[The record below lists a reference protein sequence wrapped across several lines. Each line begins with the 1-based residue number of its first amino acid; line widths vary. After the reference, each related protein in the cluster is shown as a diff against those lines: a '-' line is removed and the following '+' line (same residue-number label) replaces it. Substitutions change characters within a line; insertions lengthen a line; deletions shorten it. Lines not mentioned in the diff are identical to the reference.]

1 MAVSTNAF
9 FLQNPTNLGGVNN
22 VPAQLGMY
30 PESPPA
36 ILWGQGTPTNI
47 APFTSVNKGSLYLCV
62 NNADD
67 VPSVYVKV
75 DEGGDADDWV
85 MGGSPFLV
93 TSALFDIS
101 GADSEQVVMHA
112 VSELIIVQAGL
123 IWNEATAASGA
134 AEGDITIGV
143 ATGGAQIVAADAY
156 DVSQASGAYQALTIV
171 DGEVA
176 AGESVFAS
184 HDQAAGANGTYFLQ
198 LKVFA
203 R

>member
-9 FLQNPTNLGGVNN
+9 FLQNPKALGGINN
-22 VPAQLGMY
+22 VPHEEGLY

-93 TSALFDIS
+93 VSPIFDIS
-101 GADSEQVVMHA
+101 ASDSEQVLMHA
-112 VSELIIVQAGL
+112 VSELIVVQAGL
-123 IWNEATAASGA
+123 IYVEATAASGA
-134 AEGDITIGV
+134 AEGDMTIGV
-143 ATGGAQIVAADAY
+143 ATGGAQIVAATAFQ
-156 DVSQASGAYQALTIV
+156 VSKASGAYQALTIA

-184 HDQAAGANGTYFLQ
+184 HDTADSANGTVLVQ